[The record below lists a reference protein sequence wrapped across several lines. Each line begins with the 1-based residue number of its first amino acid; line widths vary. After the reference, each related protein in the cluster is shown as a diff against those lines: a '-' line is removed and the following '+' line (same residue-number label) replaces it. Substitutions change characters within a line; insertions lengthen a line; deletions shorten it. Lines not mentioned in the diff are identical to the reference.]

1 MTTATTRRRG
11 RLLSTLAV
19 VGAGALLLSA
29 CSSGGSG
36 NGSGSNFTY
45 LGQTENTTIV
55 GTLKTLS
62 TGECTAENKAL
73 PLKATNSPGTS
84 FDQKLQLLAG
94 QDALPSMSMAAG
106 TPSLMKQFIDAG
118 KIKDLS
124 TVSGVSDT
132 ILPAAKSTIEKLYD
146 TDKLYVLPTEFNIEG
161 FWYNKKIF
169 SDNGI
174 EVPKTWDAL
183 VDASVTLKAAGV
195 QPISTDGKDGWP
207 ITRLI
212 GDYIFRD
219 LGPDALK
226 EVADGKAKLTDAD
239 YVKAADAVSALGKQ
253 GFFGDAVGSVD
264 YNTMVNSFLTGKAAM
279 MYNGSWVLA
288 NFSDKTQNQI
298 GEDNIGYMQFP
309 AVSGGK
315 GRIDEVPSNIGV
327 PVTFASK
334 GFDSK
339 VGDWAKCIAG
349 NYGNQ
354 VLADSG
360 VVSGF
365 TISKQPSD
373 ENTLTKT
380 VQDVATNTTSSVL
393 WFEALF
399 SSKATSVSQQNAGQ
413 LANGSIS
420 GAQFMQLV
428 QDAK

>member
-1 MTTATTRRRG
+1 MTTAVKRRSA
-11 RLLSTLAV
+11 RLVSALAV
-19 VGAGALLLSA
+19 VGAGAVLLSA
-29 CSSGGSG
+29 CSSGSTG
-36 NGSGSNFTY
+36 GSNTAFNY

-73 PLKATNSPGTS
+73 PLKATTNPGSS

-94 QDALPSMSMAAG
+94 QNALPNMSMAAG
-106 TPSLMKQFIDAG
+106 TPSLMKQFISAG
-118 KIKDLS
+118 KLKDLS
-124 TVSGVSDT
+124 SVAGVSDQ
-132 ILPAAKSTIEKLYD
+132 ILPAAKSTIEKLYG

-161 FWYNKKIF
+161 IWYNKKIF
-169 SDNGI
+169 QDNGI
-174 EVPKTWDAL
+174 EVPKTWNAL
-183 VDASVTLKAAGV
+183 VDASVKLKAAGV

-226 EVADGKAKLTDAD
+226 DVADGKAKLTDAS
-239 YVKAADAVSALGKQ
+239 YVKAADAVASLGKQ
-253 GFFGDAVGSVD
+253 GFFGDAVGSID
-264 YNTMVNSFLTGKAAM
+264 YNTMINSFLTGKAAM

-288 NFSDKTQNQI
+288 NFADKTQNQI
-298 GEDNIGYMQFP
+298 GEDNIGYMPFP

-315 GRIDEVPSNIGV
+315 GSIDQVPSNVGV

-334 GFDSK
+334 NFDGK
-339 VGDWAKCIAG
+339 VGDWVSCIAK

-365 TISKQPSD
+365 TITKQPSSVPS
-373 ENTLTKT
+373 LTKT
-380 VQDVATNTTSSVL
+380 VQDVAAKTTTSVL

-399 SSKATSVSQQNAGQ
+399 SAKATTVSSNNASQ
-413 LANGSIS
+413 LVNGSID